1 MRKIYLPL
9 VIFIF
14 FTSSVLHS
22 QFIGWTGI
30 YNGTGNGTDVSTCLV
45 MHNLKHSSIVSGYT
59 FNGSNYDI
67 RTIHYTF
74 LGNSSWSMTTDRGG
88 DDAVFDIAFSS
99 DSTFIYASGYSVG
112 AGTGKDIAVIKYR
125 TSNGSISWA
134 RYYNRNGSGD
144 DEAVS
149 IAVDRKNNV
158 FITGYSAE
166 TGGSGHDFTTLKY
179 DSAGNLIWAKHY
191 DGFLN
196 GSDRAAKIKLDTNA
210 KVYVTGTVD
219 NGGLKDYAT
228 IKYDSSGNF
237 NWAKLYNGGSNGND
251 YSVGLGIS
259 KSAIDIYV
267 TGYSDTTGG
276 SDFVTIKY
284 DSSGQVIW
292 RDKHNGSGNGNDYAS
307 QIEVDFS
314 GNIIVAGTTYGGDT
328 NKQEYTTIK
337 YFPGGTRDW
346 TNVLNSSFNDN
357 DSITAMHINHI
368 NCIYITGTS
377 KGNVNRDFYTVL
389 YNTAG
394 WTHWENRV
402 VSFGNGDDVPYA
414 IKSAG
419 SDATITGSR
428 DLNPSLDYYTFM
440 YGGIIDNIGVIS
452 YEAPGSFSLHQNY
465 PNPFNPSTKIRFA
478 VQKFSPVNISVYD
491 VMGREVEN
499 LLQRELTPGTY
510 EIEWSASKF
519 TSGIYFYR
527 FTASDFT
534 EIKKMILLK

>member
-9 VIFIF
+9 AILTF
-14 FTSSVLHS
+14 FLNSVSYS
-22 QFIGWTGI
+22 QFIGWTNT
-30 YNGTGNGTDVSTCLV
+30 YNGSGNADVATCLLMNLKRSSTISGYSHNGTNLDIVTIQYSFFGGTSWITST
-45 MHNLKHSSIVSGYT
+45 N
-59 FNGSNYDI
+59 
-67 RTIHYTF
+67 
-74 LGNSSWSMTTDRGG
+74 RGG
-88 DDAVFDIAFSS
+88 DDAAYDMAFSS
-99 DSTFIYASGYSVG
+99 DSTFIYVVGYSVG
-112 AGTGKDIAVIKYR
+112 AGTGKDIAVIKYK
-125 TSNGSISWA
+125 TSNGAISWA

-149 IAVDRKNNV
+149 VTVDKKNNV
-158 FITGYSAE
+158 FLTGYSAE
-166 TGGSGHDFTTLKY
+166 TGGTGHDFATLKY
-179 DSAGNLIWAKHY
+179 DSAGNLIWARHY

-196 GSDRAAKIKLDTNA
+196 GSDKAAKITLDTNA
-210 KVYVTGTVD
+210 IVYVIGTAD
-219 NGGLKDYAT
+219 NGGMKDYAT

-237 NWAKLYNGGSNGND
+237 RWAKLYNGGSNGND
-251 YSVGLGIS
+251 HATDLSIS

-276 SDFVTIKY
+276 YDFVTLKY

-292 RDKHNGSGNGNDYAS
+292 RDKHNGSGNGNDYAT
-307 QIEVDFS
+307 QIEVDFN

-337 YFPGGTRDW
+337 YFPAGNRDW

-357 DSITAMHINHI
+357 DSVTAMHINHI
-368 NCIYITGTS
+368 NCIYITGAS
-377 KGNVNRDFYTVL
+377 KGNPNRDFYTVL

-402 VSFGNGDDVPYA
+402 LSLLNGDDVPYA
-414 IKSAG
+414 IKSMG

-440 YGGIIDNIGVIS
+440 YGGIIDNIGVVS
-452 YEAPGSFSLHQNY
+452 YETPRSFSLHQNY
-465 PNPFNPSTKIRFA
+465 PNPFNPSTKIKFA
-478 VQKFSPVNISVYD
+478 VQKQSPVRITVYD

-499 LLQRELTPGTY
+499 LLQRDFTPGTY
-510 EIEWSASKF
+510 ELEWNASKY

-527 FTASDFT
+527 LTAGDFS